1 MKPKLKQAYMK
12 TAETFAELSHA
23 RRLHVGAI
31 VVKDD
36 RIISIGY
43 NGMPA
48 GWDNDCEDK
57 EYDSG
62 AGGWLSPEEIET
74 SWPHEEV
81 VHETLSDDTVWT
93 HARRFRLKT
102 KPEVLHAETN
112 AIAKLARSSDSGLG
126 ADMFITHAP
135 CLDCAKLIYQ
145 SGIKRVWYG
154 TEYRDSTGTE
164 FLRKSG
170 IEVEQLDE

>member
-1 MKPKLKQAYMK
+1 MK

-48 GWDNDCEDK
+48 GWDNNC
-57 EYDSG
+57 
-62 AGGWLSPEEIET
+62 
-74 SWPHEEV
+74 EEV
-81 VHETLSDDTVWT
+81 IQHSDDTT
-93 HARRFRLKT
+93 SLKT

-112 AIAKLARSSDSGLG
+112 AIAKLARSNESGLG
-126 ADMFITHAP
+126 ADIFITHAP

-145 SGIKRVWYG
+145 SGINRVYYG
-154 TEYRDSTGTE
+154 ENYRDDTGVK
-164 FLRKSG
+164 FLKASG
-170 IEVEQLDE
+170 IEVKQVEGE